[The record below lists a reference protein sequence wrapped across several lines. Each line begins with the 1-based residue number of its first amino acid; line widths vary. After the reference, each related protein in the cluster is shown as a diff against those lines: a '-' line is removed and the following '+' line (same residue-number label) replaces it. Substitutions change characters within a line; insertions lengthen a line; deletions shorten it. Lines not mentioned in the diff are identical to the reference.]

1 MMRLAD
7 YVAQTLVRHG
17 IQHVFLV
24 TGGGSM
30 HLNDAIGRCEG
41 LKYVCCHHEQGCSLA
56 ADSYFRLTN
65 RLAAVNV
72 TTGPGSTN
80 AITGVWGAHVD
91 SLGMIVISGQ
101 AKRETMVHSTSVPL
115 RQLGDQEIDIVKMVE
130 GITKYAV
137 VIWEPESI
145 RYHLEKAFYL
155 AAHGRPGPVW
165 LDIPIDVQGA
175 QIDPEKQRGYDP
187 VEDAANAPDASKFD
201 AAIATILAKIREA
214 KRPVVYAGAG
224 VRLSGQ
230 YDAFLQV
237 LEKLGVPAATA
248 FNSHDLLW
256 ESHPSFAGLP
266 GALGTRPGNFAVQN
280 SDFLLVLG
288 CRMNLRVVSYNW
300 QSFAREAFKVMVDID
315 PAEMQTPMAK
325 IDLPVHAD
333 LADFLPRLLAAIPAD
348 EPSRHTDWLAQC
360 KSWLR
365 RYPVVLPEY
374 WKTSTQV
381 NPYCFVDSLFEQ
393 LNGKD
398 VVVTGDGTAVVV
410 TFQAAKIKKGQR
422 VYHNSGS
429 APMGYDIPAALG
441 AAVALG
447 GKQRVVCLAGD
458 GSIMMN
464 LQELQTIR
472 GLNLPVKIFIFNNR
486 GYHSIRQTQA
496 NYFADNIVGCGADS
510 GISFPDFAKIADA
523 FGFPF
528 RRCEKHD
535 DLDRTIRETLE
546 GDGPQC
552 CEVMLDLAQPFAPKL
567 SSRRLED
574 GRMVSS
580 PLEDMAPFLSREEL
594 RENMFIPLVKD

>member
-1 MMRLAD
+1 MRLAD
-7 YVAQTLVRHG
+7 YIAQTLARHG
-17 IQHVFLV
+17 VKHVFLV
-24 TGGGSM
+24 TGGGAM
-30 HLNDAIGRCEG
+30 HLNDAIGRCDG
-41 LKYVCCHHEQGCSLA
+41 LEYVCCHHEQGCALA
-56 ADSYFRLTN
+56 ADSYYRLTN

-72 TTGPGSTN
+72 TTGPGGTN
-80 AITGVWGAHVD
+80 AVTGVWGAHVD
-91 SLGMIVISGQ
+91 SLGMVVISGQ
-101 AKRETMVHSTSVPL
+101 AKRETMVGSTKLPL
-115 RQLGDQEIDIVKMVE
+115 RQLGDQEVDIIRMVE

-137 VIWEPESI
+137 VIWEPETI
-145 RYHLEKAFYL
+145 RYHLEKALYL
-155 AAHGRPGPVW
+155 ATHGRPGPVW
-165 LDIPIDVQGA
+165 LDVPIDVQGA
-175 QIDPEKQRGYDP
+175 QIDPEKLKGYDP
-187 VEDAANAPDASKFD
+187 AEDAPNLPDATRYD
-201 AAIATILAKIREA
+201 AAIATILEKIRAA

-230 YDAFLQV
+230 YEAFLQ
-237 LEKLGVPAATA
+237 LLKKLGVPAVTA
-248 FNSHDLLW
+248 FNAHDMLW

-300 QSFAREAFKVMVDID
+300 QSFAREAYKVMVDID
-315 PAEMQTPMAK
+315 TAEMQSPMAK

-333 LADFLPRLLAAIPAD
+333 LTDFLPRLIAAIPAD
-348 EPSRHTDWLAQC
+348 EPMRHTEWLAQC
-360 KSWLR
+360 KAWLR

-381 NPYCFVDSLFEQ
+381 NPYCFVDSLFAQ
-393 LNGKD
+393 LDEKD

-410 TFQAAKIKKGQR
+410 TFQAAKIKEGQR
-422 VYHNSGS
+422 VFHNSGS
-429 APMGYDIPAALG
+429 APMGYDLPAALG

-447 GKQRVVCLAGD
+447 GKQRVICLAGD

-486 GYHSIRQTQA
+486 GYHSIRQTQV
-496 NYFADNIVGCGADS
+496 NFFADNIVGCGTDS

-523 FGFPF
+523 FGMPF

-546 GDGPQC
+546 GDGPQV

-567 SSRRLED
+567 SSRRLD
-574 GRMVSS
+574 NGKMVSS

-594 RENMFIPLVKD
+594 RENMFIPLVQE